1 MLYIHE
7 SIKTWQTQIIKKLG
21 DSGCYKIKLETQS
34 TNNSG
39 YDKGQA
45 WTTQNMK
52 HHLQITPGTIK
63 DKYVQRYIQQHL
75 HN

>member
-1 MLYIHE
+1 MDNT
-7 SIKTWQTQIIKKLG
+7 KR
-21 DSGCYKIKLETQS
+21 ETQS

-45 WTTQNMK
+45 WTTQNVK
-52 HHLQITPGTIK
+52 HNLQITPGTIK
-63 DKYVQRYIQQHL
+63 DTYVQRYIQQHL